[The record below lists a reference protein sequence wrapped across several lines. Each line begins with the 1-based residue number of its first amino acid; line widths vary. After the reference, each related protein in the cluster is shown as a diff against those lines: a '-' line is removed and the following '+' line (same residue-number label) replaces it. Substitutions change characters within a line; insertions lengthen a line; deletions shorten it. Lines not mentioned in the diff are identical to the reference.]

1 MKRVVIALIVGLAA
15 GYSWGYG
22 DGDNGKGTIVER
34 TLERFGTSKIK
45 DAQDARERR
54 VQDAS
59 KP

>member
-1 MKRVVIALIVGLAA
+1 MRRLVVVLIVGLAM
-15 GYSWGYG
+15 GYSWGYQ
-22 DGDNGKGTIVER
+22 DGNGGKGTVFER
-34 TLERFGTSKIK
+34 TLQKFGTSKIK

>member
-1 MKRVVIALIVGLAA
+1 MRRLVLAVIVALAA
-15 GYSWGYG
+15 GYSWGYDEG
-22 DGDNGKGTIVER
+22 VAGKGSIVER